1 MSWTPPN
8 VTTQTLGPGQHA
20 VFLTDLKEITD
31 PGKLAKFAA
40 QAVFVASYKSVES
53 AIEIDQII
61 KFNGSKADYYAGL
74 SIDRLHLAAGLEAPA
89 AGEALDLQ
97 NLKELLDGIEI
108 QLVVNDRGYANE
120 IVLPMPEAGSF

>member
-8 VTTQTLGPGQHA
+8 VTTQTLAPGQHA

-31 PGKLAKFAA
+31 PQKLQKFAA

-74 SIDRLHLAAGLEAPA
+74 NIDRLHLAAGLEAPA